1 MELEEISEK
10 HDLESFSCGVNTIDE
25 YLKTQALSDCKN
37 LLSKTYVVADG
48 KKIVAFCTVILHSL
62 KDGEKEFF
70 IDKNRCSQ
78 QRVPAL
84 LIGQL
89 AVDKE
94 HKGKGIGASLIQKMI
109 SNALLITDYVHFPVI
124 IVDAHSQNLVSYYQD
139 KGFKSFKDKGLRLF
153 LPMAEIIKT
162 FKEAKGH

>member
-1 MELEEISEK
+1 MKLEVISEK
-10 HDLESFSCGVNTIDE
+10 HNLESFSCGVKTIDE

-37 LLSKTYVVADG
+37 MLSKTYVVTDG
-48 KKIVAFCTVILHSL
+48 KQIVAFCTVILHSL

-89 AVDKE
+89 AVDE
-94 HKGKGIGASLIQKMI
+94 RHKGKKIGTSLIQKMI
-109 SNALLITDYVHFPVI
+109 SNALSITNYVHFPVI
-124 IVDAHSQNLVSYYQD
+124 IVDAHSQKLVPYYQD
-139 KGFKSFKDKGLRLF
+139 KGFKPFKDKGLRLF
-153 LPMAEIIKT
+153 LSMTEIIKT
-162 FKEAKGH
+162 FKETEWN